1 LRIAS
6 VFDNASF
13 GTKLKTRLITLA
25 MGGREN
31 LPEIIPLFMYRPAF
45 FGRSFL
51 SYVQH
56 VLRGPSWWSVGEREV
71 MAAYVSQTNACRFC
85 LESHRAVAEEA
96 LAGTP
101 SEGAV
106 AQLLKDP
113 TQGAV
118 RAELKAVLPLVEKL
132 TRAPQDVT
140 DADVD
145 AVRAAGVP
153 EHAIEEAMHVVSI
166 FSTINRVADSLGFSI
181 PPPAAMR
188 KSGKRLLT
196 HGYQT

>member
-1 LRIAS
+1 MRIRS

-13 GTKLKTRLITLA
+13 ATKLKTCLITLA
-25 MGGREN
+25 MGGRAN
-31 LPEIIPLFMYRPAF
+31 LPEILPLFMYRPAF
-45 FGRSFL
+45 FGRSFR

-71 MAAYVSQTNACRFC
+71 IAAYVSQANACRFC

-106 AQLLKDP
+106 EQVLKDP
-113 TQGAV
+113 TQGAL

-140 DADVD
+140 ATDVD

-153 EHAIEEAMHVVSI
+153 EHAIEEAMHVVSS
-166 FSTINRVADSLGFSI
+166 FSMINRVADSLGFSI
-181 PPPAAMR
+181 PPPAAMK
-188 KSGKRLLT
+188 KSGKRLFT
-196 HGYQT
+196 RGYRS